1 MEVVELK
8 INYDNEKV
16 IESEHKSDSP
26 QRKSDENIN
35 LGIESKCMQENK
47 FVEIG
52 IQTSEKLIME
62 EKIIE

>member
-8 INYDNEKV
+8 INYDNEKA